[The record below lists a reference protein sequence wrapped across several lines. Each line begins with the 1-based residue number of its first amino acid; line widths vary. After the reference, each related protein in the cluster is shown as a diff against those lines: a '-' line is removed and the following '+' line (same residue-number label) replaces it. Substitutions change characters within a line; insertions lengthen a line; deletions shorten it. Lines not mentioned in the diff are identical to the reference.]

1 MARSCFCLSS
11 AISFSISR
19 VFCFDFRLRSR
30 MVTAIPSRAPTPA
43 PTPTPIPMLRPEFD
57 LPSSFCSSFWP
68 DRFAASDD
76 GVGSSP
82 VPVPVATGA
91 ALLVIVLPIEEA
103 VPTREEAGPALG
115 DASPALAEATCSPPS
130 SFGILILFDTSA
142 SAEAEQHALLSP
154 QHQYSDLAVP
164 SQGVNCETESA
175 RF

>member
-1 MARSCFCLSS
+1 
-11 AISFSISR
+11 
-19 VFCFDFRLRSR
+19 
-30 MVTAIPSRAPTPA
+30 
-43 PTPTPIPMLRPEFD
+43 MLRPEFD
-57 LPSSFCSSFWP
+57 LPSSFFSSFWP

-76 GVGSSP
+76 GVGSPLVS
-82 VPVPVATGA
+82 VPVATGA

-130 SFGILILFDTSA
+130 SFGILILFETSA